1 MNQNQIQC
9 IHYLP
14 LAKDDIANYNLYY
27 TTNNEIKCYEIED
40 IFLKT
45 LEKWHMKKY
54 IQKPAIIIERAN
66 ASTTIIKY
74 ITQFVRYN
82 VIITSVVPDVKDYTN
97 CISLKVTLSKMQ
109 CITQFSD
116 DYEQIIG
123 LTEYINNKIATKL

>member
-54 IQKPAIIIERAN
+54 IQTPAIIIERAN
-66 ASTTIIKY
+66 TSATIIKY

-82 VIITSVVPDVKDYTN
+82 ITISSVPDVKDNTN
-97 CISLKVTLSKMQ
+97 CISLKVTLSEMQ

-116 DYEQIIG
+116 DYEQIIE
-123 LTEYINNKIATKL
+123 LTECINNKIATKL